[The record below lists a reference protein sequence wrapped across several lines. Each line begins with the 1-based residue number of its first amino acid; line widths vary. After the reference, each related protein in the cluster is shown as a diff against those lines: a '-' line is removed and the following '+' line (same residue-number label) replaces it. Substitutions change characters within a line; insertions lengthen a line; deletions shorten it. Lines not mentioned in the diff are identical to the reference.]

1 MSAPDSVLAVAA
13 AQVERARADAA
24 LRPEIASFF
33 DPATFTVT
41 YVIHDPATHEAAI
54 VDSVLDF
61 DPSSGRTKTASADA
75 VIDYVTS
82 NNLKVTWLLETHAHA
97 DHFSAAPYLQEKLG
111 GKIAI
116 GEQITTVQNVFGKL
130 FNAGTEFARDGS
142 QFDALFK
149 DGDTFTIGSLPVTV
163 MHVPGHTPACIAYV
177 VGDAVF
183 VGDTMFMPDYGT
195 ARADFPGGDART
207 LFRSLRRILSL
218 PAETRLFMCH
228 DYLPK
233 GRTEYVWETTV
244 AAEREGNVHAHDGIT
259 EDEFVAMREAR
270 DATLDMPRLILP
282 SVQVN
287 MRAGHLPPPDDN
299 GVVYLKLPVNAV

>member
-1 MSAPDSVLAVAA
+1 MTQTDVVLQAA
-13 AQVERARADAA
+13 TEQVLRAASDGA

-33 DPATFTVT
+33 DPATYTVT
-41 YVIHDPATHEAAI
+41 YVVSDPATREAAI

-61 DPSSGRTKTASADA
+61 DPNSGRTTTASADT

-82 NNLKVTWLLETHAHA
+82 HNLKVTWLLETHAHA

-116 GEQITTVQNVFGKL
+116 GADIVTVQTVFGKL
-130 FNAGTEFARDGS
+130 FNAGTEFERDGS

-149 DGDTFTIGSLPVTV
+149 DGDTFTIGTLPVTV

-177 VGDAVF
+177 VGEAVF

-207 LFRSLRRILSL
+207 LFRSLRRILAL
-218 PAETRLFMCH
+218 PPETRLFMCH

-244 AAEREGNVHAHDGIT
+244 AAERESNVHAHDGIT
-259 EDEFVAMREAR
+259 EDDFVAMREAR

-287 MRAGHLPPPDDN
+287 MRAGHLPPPDEN
-299 GVVYLKLPVNAV
+299 GVTYLKIPVNAV

>member
-1 MSAPDSVLAVAA
+1 MIQMDNVLQSATDQVLRAA
-13 AQVERARADAA
+13 RDAT

-33 DPATFTVT
+33 DPATYTVT
-41 YVIHDPATHEAAI
+41 YIVSDPAIGEAAI

-61 DPSSGRTKTASADA
+61 DPNSGRTKTASADR
-75 VIDYVTS
+75 VVEYVTS
-82 NNLKVTWLLETHAHA
+82 HNLKVTWLLETHAHA

-116 GEQITTVQNVFGKL
+116 GEQITTVQQVFGKL
-130 FNAGTEFARDGS
+130 FNAGTEFERDGS
-142 QFDALFK
+142 QFDVLFK
-149 DGDTFTIGSLPVTV
+149 DGDTFTIGALPVTV

-177 VGDAVF
+177 VGEAVF

-218 PAETRLFMCH
+218 PPETRLFMCH

-244 AAEREGNVHAHDGIT
+244 AAEREGNIHAHDGIT

-299 GVVYLKLPVNAV
+299 GVTYLKIPVNAV